1 MAKGR
6 KISILGAGSV
16 GATIAYTLAIQG
28 IASEIV
34 LIDIK
39 KEKAIGEADD
49 IIQGAQFVRP
59 FNIHY
64 GEYADA
70 AGSDIVIFTLGLPR
84 KPGMTRIDLVNTNT
98 DIFKSVV
105 PPTVKAAPDAIYV
118 IVSNPVDIM
127 TYVVAKLSGLPP
139 KRIIGSGTLLDTA
152 RLRAIL
158 GARIGVSVDN
168 IDAYV
173 LAEHGDTS
181 FIPWSL
187 SSVFGVPAT
196 EYVEKI
202 YGEKSQ
208 AWKDEVIDDVRK
220 AGGRVIANKGATFFA
235 VSLSACDICKN
246 ILNNTNTLLPV
257 GGLLDGQYGVS
268 DIVLSL
274 PFAVGDKG
282 ITGGLTPKFT
292 SSEEALFVES
302 ANALK
307 AVCKGI
313 NI

>member
-1 MAKGR
+1 MGRGR

-16 GATIAYTLAIQG
+16 GATIAYTLAVQG

-34 LIDIK
+34 LIDIAK
-39 KEKAIGEADD
+39 NKATGEADD
-49 IIQGAQFVRP
+49 IIQGAP
-59 FNIHY
+59 FLSPFKIY
-64 GEYADA
+64 SGEYADA
-70 AGSDIVIFTLGLPR
+70 SGSDIVIFTLGLPR

-139 KRIIGSGTLLDTA
+139 KRIIASGTLLDTS

-187 SSVFGVPAT
+187 SSIFGVNAV

-202 YGEKSQ
+202 HKEKSPT
-208 AWKDEVIDDVRK
+208 WKDEIIDDVRK

-235 VSLSACDICKN
+235 VSLSVCDICKN
-246 ILNNTNTLLPV
+246 ILSDTNTILPV
-257 GGLLDGQYGVS
+257 GGLLSGQYGMS
-268 DIVLSL
+268 DVVLSL
-274 PFAVGDKG
+274 PFSVGAQG
-282 ITGGLTPKFT
+282 ITGGLTPKLAAD
-292 SSEEALFVES
+292 EEAALAKS
-302 ANALK
+302 AEALK
-307 AVCKGI
+307 SVCKGI